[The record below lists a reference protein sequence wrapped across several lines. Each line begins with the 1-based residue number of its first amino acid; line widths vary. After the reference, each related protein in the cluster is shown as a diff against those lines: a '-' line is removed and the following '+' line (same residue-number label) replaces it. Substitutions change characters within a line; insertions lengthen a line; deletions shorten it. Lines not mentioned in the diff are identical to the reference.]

1 MQKFRK
7 RNCKICS
14 KPAKSIKDKL
24 YCLDCYKPPIFWIE
38 GIGGLCEEHRDKLIV
53 WALLARE
60 HNKNVNAKKENLSLR
75 KKKPCQTEEYV
86 GLATSPPKG
95 KSEKPKRR
103 ARPRRKPAL
112 SKVKPTARDY
122 SRKRGNCK
130 AKR

>member
-75 KKKPCQTEEYV
+75 KK
-86 GLATSPPKG
+86 SPA
-95 KSEKPKRR
+95 KPKNMLDLP
-103 ARPRRKPAL
+103 PRRPKE
-112 SKVKPTARDY
+112 KAR
-122 SRKRGNCK
+122 SQSGEQGQEESPL
-130 AKR
+130 